1 MFNDL
6 IETSPVGGIFV
17 VFAVFAVLAL
27 LLYEL
32 GFRLGRWW
40 QHRTPEER
48 GGPTGMIV
56 GSILALLA
64 FLLAI
69 TMGMANDRFDAR
81 RGLVL
86 GEANSIGTTY
96 LRTAYLPEPASSQSQ
111 DLLREYVALRIAP
124 ETIEDLRLQLE
135 RAGEINDELWS
146 IATDLA
152 RETPESDV
160 LALYLDTLN
169 ETIDLNT
176 SRLVAGLYARV
187 PEPVLLLLFGGA
199 ALALGMV
206 GFNAGLT
213 GRRSP
218 LTALVLILVL
228 GAVVTLIVDMDLGQR
243 GFMVVDQQPL
253 VDLAEQI
260 GPPAQ

>member
-6 IETSPVGGIFV
+6 IESLPTGGIFV
-17 VFAVFAVLAL
+17 VFALFAL

-40 QHRTPEER
+40 QHRTPEEKE
-48 GGPTGMIV
+48 GPTGMIV

-69 TMGMANDRFDAR
+69 TMGMSTDRYDTR

-86 GEANSIGTTY
+86 AEANSIGTTY
-96 LRTAYLPEPASSQSQ
+96 LRAGYLPEPASSRSQ
-111 DLLREYVALRIAP
+111 ELLREYVPLRISPDTAA
-124 ETIEDLRLQLE
+124 ELQPMLA

-146 IATDLA
+146 IAEDLA

-160 LALYLDTLN
+160 LALYIDTLN
-169 ETIDLNT
+169 ETIDMNT
-176 SRLVAGLYARV
+176 NRLVAGLYARV
-187 PEPVLLLLFGGA
+187 PEPVLVLLFVGA

-213 GRRSP
+213 RRRSP
-218 LTALVLILVL
+218 LTALVLIVVL
-228 GAVVTLIVDMDLGQR
+228 GAVITLIVDIDQPQQGTVTV
-243 GFMVVDQQPL
+243 GQQPL

-260 GPPAQ
+260 GPPSE